1 MATGR
6 IGVSFSELQHI
17 AAQLTETAAW
27 LSSGTVLAG
36 APGAEPYDEVISA
49 IGEFDEDWDHA
60 MTHLRDATAD
70 LGEKVTKAG
79 QLVAEHDT
87 ASATDVRALTGLLH
101 SLQVEPVEV

>member
-6 IGVSFSELQHI
+6 IGVSLSELQRI
-17 AAQLTETAAW
+17 AAQLDETAAW

-49 IGEFDEDWDHA
+49 IGEFDEDWERA

-70 LGEKVTKAG
+70 LGAKVAATG

-87 ASATDVRALTGLLH
+87 AAAESVRKLTGLLH
-101 SLQVEPVEV
+101 SLRLEPVEA